1 MVRLMMRLLPDG
13 YSYSRTFHT
22 LFSTLC
28 KEVRRT
34 PTFYSDL
41 DKIRQ
46 KIKTFGIDAVID
58 ALSDKEV
65 LSSTAAEYFDQMKT
79 EIPSVGRELQ
89 SKVLAYLLSL
99 RDVGDSVVTKQ

>member
-1 MVRLMMRLLPDG
+1 MVRLRMRLLPDG

-41 DKIRQ
+41 DRIRQ
-46 KIKTFGIDAVID
+46 KIKTFGIDAVMD
-58 ALSDKEV
+58 ALSDKDV
-65 LSSTAAEYFDQMKT
+65 LSPTAAEYFDQMKA
-79 EIPSVGRELQ
+79 EIPRVGRELQ
-89 SKVLAYLLSL
+89 SKALAYLMSL
-99 RDVGDSVVTKQ
+99 RDTGDSVAS